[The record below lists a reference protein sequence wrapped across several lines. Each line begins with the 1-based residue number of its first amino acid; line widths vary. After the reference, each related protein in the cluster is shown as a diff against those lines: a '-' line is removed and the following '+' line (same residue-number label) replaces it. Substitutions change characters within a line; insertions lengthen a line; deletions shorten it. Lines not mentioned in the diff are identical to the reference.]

1 MKKIETKELE
11 ALQSLNTEFNKL
23 KMQLGDLALQKHGA
37 CLRVEELKSEFALLE
52 KDLMTK
58 YGKDAVI
65 NLETGEIKEK
75 EKEKEQEKK

>member
-11 ALQSLNTEFNKL
+11 ALQSLNAEFNKL

-75 EKEKEQEKK
+75 DKEQEKK

>member
-11 ALQSLNTEFNKL
+11 ALQSLNAEFNKL
-23 KMQLGDLALQKHGA
+23 KTQLGDLALQKHGA

-75 EKEKEQEKK
+75 EKEKEQ

>member
-23 KMQLGDLALQKHGA
+23 KTQLGDLALQKHGA
-37 CLRVEELKSEFALLE
+37 CLRVEELKSEFSLLE

-75 EKEKEQEKK
+75 EKEKEKK

>member
-11 ALQSLNTEFNKL
+11 ALQSLNAEFNKL

-75 EKEKEQEKK
+75 EKEQEKK

>member
-23 KMQLGDLALQKHGA
+23 KTQLGDLALQKHGA

-75 EKEKEQEKK
+75 EKEQEKK

>member
-11 ALQSLNTEFNKL
+11 ALQSLNAEFNKL
-23 KMQLGDLALQKHGA
+23 KTQLGDLALQKHGA

-75 EKEKEQEKK
+75 EKEQEKK